1 MIFMADK
8 RNSFHIYLIG
18 VLEEAAKQILQMKN
32 TQGYKRFEFVAW
44 NKKKNCNPGKNNI
57 RTTKPRYPGW
67 S

>member
-32 TQGYKRFEFVAW
+32 TQGYKRFEFVA
-44 NKKKNCNPGKNNI
+44 
-57 RTTKPRYPGW
+57 
-67 S
+67 